1 MSCMSEHKFFRIE
14 YTGRIKES
22 QEIID
27 ESKNAPIILGSD
39 WLWPALND
47 VVKEMKEGEE
57 KSVELPPEKTFGP
70 RMPELIKMVPER
82 EFKKHDTEPMPGMW
96 ITADNM
102 RGKVLS
108 VSGGRVRVDFNHPL
122 AGKVLVYSI
131 KVKEAV
137 EKLEDK
143 VKCVVDFHARQE
155 IGNMKVS
162 HAEKELEIIM
172 PPLVNSVYKK
182 KMADDFFKYLGFE
195 KVKFSEIYEKHE
207 QK

>member
-1 MSCMSEHKFFRIE
+1 MSEHKFFRIE

-22 QEIID
+22 NDVMD
-27 ESKNAPIILGSD
+27 ESKDAPIVLDSD
-39 WLWPALND
+39 WIWPALND
-47 VVKEMKEGEE
+47 AIKEMKVGDE
-57 KSVELPPEKTFGP
+57 KTIELEPEKTFGP

-131 KVKEAV
+131 KIKQDV
-137 EKLEDK
+137 ENFDDK
-143 VKCVVDFHARQE
+143 VKCIVDFHAKQN
-155 IGNMKVS
+155 IDHMKVS
-162 HAEKELEIIM
+162 HTDKELEIIM

-195 KVKFSEIYEKHE
+195 KVKFSEVYERHE